1 MCILLQGLYSTGLLK
16 LMPVLPEGRNQTC
29 SSTSALPVF
38 LYVHFKALVKGTPV
52 LPTLQAQSLLAHV
65 HAHAAHLSVYSD
77 KLMSREGPWRQL
89 DITNGLSL
97 TTRSLV
103 TEIELHNSC
112 QEQTHGDFLL
122 CVPMYLH
129 IAAYLSHLIFI

>member
-1 MCILLQGLYSTGLLK
+1 MYTTPGISTGLLK
-16 LMPVLPEGRNQTC
+16 LMPVLLEGRNQMC

-38 LYVHFKALVKGTPV
+38 LYVHFKRCREGNSCAPH
-52 LPTLQAQSLLAHV
+52 PPNQSLLAHV

-77 KLMSREGPWRQL
+77 KLLSRGGPWRQF

-122 CVPMYLH
+122 CVPMYLYV
-129 IAAYLSHLIFI
+129 AAYLSHLIFI